1 MASISACRRALPAQL
16 LTQQLKAS
24 VALLCPAPLPLLGGV
39 FGRRQVLLRCPML
52 TIADIV
58 DLESLSAGVR
68 PDVDISTPFTA
79 QLSIRYW
86 DPDGEDLGFTGY
98 TGMDSVTVANIVPTL
113 YSTVGSGSGTFKW
126 TPNPDAY
133 SCAVADAVMVRDFD
147 LVVKVTGHSYIG
159 MGVACGA
166 SLVAGA
172 DLHPGTYSGTCYA
185 SNVGQW
191 TSRFSGL
198 EYSGGYH
205 WPVAEGGETTSERVV
220 YSRFQRRGKLLRQWY
235 DSGAEGDLSHAM
247 PTTDEKWTSVPSYK
261 GGSVWISGQNV
272 GAVILMGE
280 AGSRGA
286 GQPGAFEVSAYAGSP
301 PPPASAPL
309 TLYSTAGSGSGTDT
323 WTPSMSAYSCAVVDR
338 VLTGDFDIVIKVRAQ
353 RNKQGDC
360 AAQLASLTCRQAL
373 TFALQDCVGRAAQE
387 RPSDSV
393 CARVC
398 APDAWPQLHRHGCR
412 VRLEPIP
419 RRRPAPRGV
428 QRLLLCQQRGAVEQP
443 FQWLDVHGRLPLAPV
458 RRGRVHQEQD
468 HVFAVPA
475 AWQGAAAMVQL
486 RCRQRRESSISNHR

>member
-261 GGSVWISGQNV
+261 AGSMLIGQ
-272 GAVILMGE
+272 GDGCVILMGE
-280 AGSRGA
+280 AGSRCGNVE
-286 GQPGAFEVSAYAGSP
+286 GCTLNGTFEIFGYDGSP
-301 PPPASAPL
+301 PPPAPSP
-309 TLYSTAGSGSGTDT
+309 TLYSSLSIYSTVGFGSGTGRWVAD
-323 WTPSMSAYSCAVVDR
+323 PDAYSCAVLDHVFP
-338 VLTGDFDIVIKVRAQ
+338 GDFDIVAHR
-353 RNKQGDC
+353 GPSPGPC
-360 AAQLASLTCRQAL
+360 LPPP
-373 TFALQDCVGRAAQE
+373 FALPFPPMVLCSRSC
-387 RPSDSV
+387 RPGHQGHRSE
-393 CARVC
+393 
-398 APDAWPQLHRHGCR
+398 LHRHGRC
-412 VRLEPIP
+412 VRH
-419 RRRPAPRGV
+419 
-428 QRLLLCQQRGAVEQP
+428 QP
-443 FQWLDVHGRLPLAPV
+443 L
-458 RRGRVHQEQD
+458 
-468 HVFAVPA
+468 
-475 AWQGAAAMVQL
+475 
-486 RCRQRRESSISNHR
+486 